1 MHAAWSI
8 AAAGASVPRPAAVAP
23 RVAPRV
29 VKAAD
34 LLSFERQG
42 YWLDRGLLDKA
53 QVQALAPAL
62 DRVYEEQAHAVLR
75 QKVRVVLGDDALS
88 QAEAS
93 SGSLRAQ
100 IKEFRRLLEAAPDGA
115 IPLLLTPSSIP
126 NPNPNPNRNPNTSPN
141 TDANTSP
148 SPTPNPNQAR
158 SRSCSSSTRGA
169 TRRTCCSCSAR
180 RV

>member
-1 MHAAWSI
+1 MHMCTSTPAVRSKPPRQQGARFTVELAERAGYAARPAMHAAWPI
-8 AAAGASVPRPAAVAP
+8 AAAGALVPRPVAVAP
-23 RVAPRV
+23 RVAPRAM
-29 VKAAD
+29 KAAD

-93 SGSLRAQ
+93 CSSLRAQ
-100 IKEFRRLLEAAPDGA
+100 TKVRAWNGTWRMPRASPLGHVRPERGSRRL
-115 IPLLLTPSSIP
+115 
-126 NPNPNPNRNPNTSPN
+126 R
-141 TDANTSP
+141 
-148 SPTPNPNQAR
+148 
-158 SRSCSSSTRGA
+158 
-169 TRRTCCSCSAR
+169 
-180 RV
+180 

>member
-1 MHAAWSI
+1 M
-8 AAAGASVPRPAAVAP
+8 
-23 RVAPRV
+23 
-29 VKAAD
+29 KAAD

-88 QAEAS
+88 QAEAT

-100 IKEFRRLLEAAPDGA
+100 IKEFRRLLESAPDGA
-115 IPLLLTPSSIP
+115 IPYLLTP
-126 NPNPNPNRNPNTSPN
+126 T
-141 TDANTSP
+141 
-148 SPTPNPNQAR
+148 PTPKP
-158 SRSCSSSTRGA
+158 TP
-169 TRRTCCSCSAR
+169 
-180 RV
+180 